1 MLLRKDVRWRTGVDP
16 WFSPIQTSLIVFFYD
31 FSIGQKRKQ
40 SGVKNTHWRVF
51 CVSEGFFPR
60 APFIRGGG
68 LARLRP

>member
-51 CVSEGFFPR
+51 CLSEVFFPVLHLSEVV
-60 APFIRGGG
+60 GSHG
-68 LARLRP
+68 